1 MLNIIVKFGDGM
13 LMSILMFLRKH
24 IDVAIR
30 ITAALALCA
39 LTVAFI
45 FAFKGDKLP
54 HASDGDAFDTIYAL
68 QQSADEETE
77 TD

>member
-1 MLNIIVKFGDGM
+1 M
-13 LMSILMFLRKH
+13 LMSILVFLKKH
-24 IDVAIR
+24 INAAIR
-30 ITAALALCA
+30 ITAALALGA

-68 QQSADEETE
+68 QQSTGEETE